1 MSKSWNKN
9 NITQR
14 PMIKINN
21 NILSD
26 KQLNALKNS
35 TSLPVSIIRSF
46 HEFLDMKVLTNTTP
60 IQKIINNKFLPWDMS
75 VIIHKKDIRMIHTQH
90 FNINWDYY
98 KLTIEEPDVCNIARN
113 PHLNWDPAAIEL
125 ISIYKYCDEH
135 LLFIIKKYNKINWNW
150 KLLTIKLNLE
160 DILKNISLPW
170 CYIIIMEKLLKIDIK
185 SELFISILF
194 NVNHTKL
201 NWKKISDYV
210 SWDFISNFQSLPWVY
225 VDKDICQCEK
235 INCNNCLDLYNMKK
249 LKSKPLDWKKIT
261 NITSYLTIYSNP
273 EIPWDEETI
282 IKFKHDPPLWF
293 IEKTNYK
300 WDMKEI
306 TKKSKWEDIYKNRN
320 IKWDLDEFVIF
331 SDIIPT
337 IDILCQYP
345 NLKWDWDKLSQL
357 CLFNDIITHTTFP
370 WNFEIIK
377 KRNNIPFKFILTFPE
392 KNWMDSNIIKYDKY
406 EEKFMAMYKLLNTV
420 FTQELSFLVLNKI
433 Y

>member
-1 MSKSWNKN
+1 
-9 NITQR
+9 
-14 PMIKINN
+14 MIKINN
-21 NILSD
+21 NILSN

-35 TSLPVSIIRSF
+35 TSLPISIIRSF

-75 VIIHKKDIRMIHTQH
+75 VIIHKKDIQMIHTPH

-113 PHLNWDPAAIEL
+113 PHLNWDSVAIES

-150 KLLTIKLNLE
+150 QSLTIKLNLE

-185 SELFISILF
+185 NELFISILF

-201 NWKKISDYV
+201 NWKKISDYA
-210 SWDFISNFQSLPWVY
+210 SWDFISKFQSLPWLY
-225 VDKDICQCEK
+225 GDKEICQCDQIK
-235 INCNNCLDLYNMKK
+235 CNNCLDLYNMKK

-282 IKFKHDPPLWF
+282 IKFKRDPPLWF

-306 TKKSKWEDIYKNRN
+306 TKKSKWEDIYKNPN

-377 KRNNIPFKFILTFPE
+377 KRNNIPFKFIITFPE
-392 KNWMDSNIIKYDKY
+392 KNWTDNNIIKYDKY
-406 EEKFMAMYKLLNTV
+406 EEKFMVMYKILNTI
-420 FTQELSFLVLNKI
+420 FMQELTFLVLNKI